1 MKTEPKLVPPV
12 LFTLGHSL
20 KRMVA
25 GNQRLK
31 RRASPKVPPALAES
45 RTKINPIKERDR

>member
-1 MKTEPKLVPPV
+1 MSAEVFKNVMKTEPKLVPPV
-12 LFTLGHSL
+12 LFTLGHSVS

-31 RRASPKVPPALAES
+31 SGASSSFL
-45 RTKINPIKERDR
+45 RL

>member
-1 MKTEPKLVPPV
+1 MSAEVFQNVMKTEPKLVPPV
-12 LFTLGHSL
+12 LFTLGHSVS

-31 RRASPKVPPALAES
+31 SRASSTFL
-45 RTKINPIKERDR
+45 RL